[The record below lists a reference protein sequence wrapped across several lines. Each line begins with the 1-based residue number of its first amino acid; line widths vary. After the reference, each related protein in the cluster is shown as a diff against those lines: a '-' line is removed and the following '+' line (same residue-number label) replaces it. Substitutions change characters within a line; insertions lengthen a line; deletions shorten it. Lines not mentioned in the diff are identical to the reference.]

1 MAASGLSVS
10 LGRNPSCAGRADK
23 VSLVVSRAPIWRRSC
38 AVTAAAV
45 YLVLAAPAFAQ
56 DGDSLA
62 ARVTKLEAEIAN
74 LKTMV
79 ATLQTLVQTAPPEA
93 QMRDSVPPSNQDDI
107 APRVEALET
116 QIGALTN
123 QLETIGQQMTR
134 LEEKLDAAPQT
145 SASPKDVTPESEPAP
160 TTQAAAPPLPDVAP
174 EPPPAPQTQA
184 APASQ
189 PQPVFPPDV
198 VDEADT
204 SKPRWYGPRPGDDA
218 DGPQDITPPGATG
231 ALPQSTA
238 ALPNEDAQ
246 ALYEEGY
253 GAFLQK
259 DYAAAEKAFHQMVS
273 TYPDDPL
280 AGSAQYWV
288 GESYYVRKQY
298 KKAADTFLTGYRK
311 YSGSDKAPD
320 TLLRLGMSLAALGQ
334 SDAACSTFKE
344 LGDKFPDAP
353 GYVSA
358 QAKTAAGKA
367 GCK

>member
-1 MAASGLSVS
+1 MA
-10 LGRNPSCAGRADK
+10 
-23 VSLVVSRAPIWRRSC
+23 SRASIWRRSC

-45 YLVLAAPAFAQ
+45 YLALASPAFAQ
-56 DGDSLA
+56 DGDALA
-62 ARVTKLEAEIAN
+62 ARVSKLEAEIAT

-79 ATLQTLVQTAPPEA
+79 ATLQSLVQTKPPEA

-123 QLETIGQQMTR
+123 QLETIGKQMTR
-134 LEEKLDAAPQT
+134 LEEKLDAAPQN
-145 SASPKDVTPESEPAP
+145 SAPAKDVTPEPEPAP
-160 TTQAAAPPLPDVAP
+160 DTQAAAPPLPDVTPEPEPEPNTQAAAPPLPDVAP
-174 EPPPAPQTQA
+174 EPPPAPKVQA

-198 VDEADT
+198 VDEADP
-204 SKPRWYGPRPGDDA
+204 SKPRWYGPRPGEET

-353 GYVSA
+353 DYVSA